1 MTTNKRMKLIANIPL
16 EQILFLQADINY
28 TQIFLS
34 CGRTLISGFN
44 LKKYED
50 FFEREN
56 FLRVHRSYLINRD
69 HIQHYD
75 SCSANV
81 YLTNGTVIG
90 VSRRRRE
97 MIQSMVA

>member
-1 MTTNKRMKLIANIPL
+1 MKLIANIPL
-16 EQILFLQADINY
+16 EQILFLQADTNY

-50 FFEREN
+50 FFEHEN
-56 FLRVHRSYLINRD
+56 FLRANRRYLINRN
-69 HIQHYD
+69 HIHYYD
-75 SCSANV
+75 SASSNL
-81 YLTNGTVIG
+81 YLTNGIVIS

-97 MIQSMVA
+97 MIESMVA

>member
-1 MTTNKRMKLIANIPL
+1 MKLIANIPL

-34 CGRTLISGFN
+34 CGRTLLSGFT

-50 FFEREN
+50 FFEQEN
-56 FLRVHRSYLINRD
+56 FLRVHRSYLINRN
-69 HIQHYD
+69 HIHHYD
-75 SCSANV
+75 SSSSNI
-81 YLTNGTVIG
+81 YLSDGTVIG
-90 VSRRRRE
+90 VSRRRRD

>member
-1 MTTNKRMKLIANIPL
+1 MKLIANIPL

-34 CGRTLISGFN
+34 CGRILLSGFT

-50 FFEREN
+50 FFEQEN
-56 FLRVHRSYLINRD
+56 FLRVHRSYLINRN

-75 SCSANV
+75 SSNFSL
-81 YLTNGTVIG
+81 YLTDGTVIG